1 MTPPPPPPLP
11 QNLALQ
17 ASHARF
23 VDELDEPSSKLGST
37 RLDLRDP
44 TALYTF
50 SVGRHGHPFHRHQGH
65 RVVVAISGS
74 GGADLRFSPATPSDP
89 ATLGA
94 AFVAGLRC
102 VRIPADCL
110 FTMRFDGRVWHQF
123 APTPCPTGIVAPLNP
138 AFFALSVHTD
148 ETGGHLD
155 ARLRALVAQDAAT
168 IASLT
173 ELLPAAVLASVD
185 VGAAVAAAPLT
196 QLSLE
201 TSLGNEKAC
210 RFVRGSVG
218 VVRGTVARSRSVRA
232 QRAGAGFALTQI
244 QGTERW
250 ADGAHFVVTPV
261 VGGWASLPPWLAQW
275 ALSSV
280 LPAASHEDV
289 FTMAVPIFARV
300 TDIADMTAGDR
311 ALEAILCGFIENPP
325 VGVGRLQKLR
335 NILVRPLGLRV
346 SPLGCPVS
354 SLLAKQSITRF
365 GAYNQ
370 FPVHAVYRDPAAPTH
385 RVAVVLGADDRHLR
399 FRTVVAVDVTSQLV
413 YMSTRVEPLNVF
425 GEFYYACIDG
435 AHRRFVAPN
444 LLRWAGAFA
453 TAQLVNA

>member
-1 MTPPPPPPLP
+1 M
-11 QNLALQ
+11 
-17 ASHARF
+17 
-23 VDELDEPSSKLGST
+23 DELDEPSSKLGAT
-37 RLDLRDP
+37 RLDLHDP

-50 SVGRHGHPFHRHQGH
+50 SVGSHGHPFHRHQGH

-74 GGADLRFSPATPSDP
+74 GGADLRFSPATPSAPLDP
-89 ATLGA
+89 AALGA

-123 APTPCPTGIVAPLNP
+123 APTPCPTGTFAPLNP

-148 ETGGHLD
+148 ETGGQLD
-155 ARLRALVAQDAAT
+155 PRLRALVAQDAAT
-168 IASLT
+168 IAALT
-173 ELLPAAVLASVD
+173 ELLPAAVQTSID
-185 VGAAVAAAPLT
+185 VPAAVAAAPLT

-201 TSLGNEKAC
+201 TSLGNEQAW

-218 VVRGTVARSRSVRA
+218 VVRGAVARHRSARA
-232 QRAGAGFALTQI
+232 QLTGAGFALTH
-244 QGTERW
+244 QGAERR
-250 ADGAHFVVTPV
+250 AGSHFVVTPV
-261 VGGWASLPPWLAQW
+261 AGGWANLPPWLTQW
-275 ALSSV
+275 ASPSV

-289 FTMAVPIFARV
+289 FTMAMPIFGRV
-300 TDIADMTAGDR
+300 ADSAGMTAGDR
-311 ALEAILCGFIENPP
+311 ALEAVLSGFIENPP
-325 VGVGRLQKLR
+325 IGVGRLQTLR

-354 SLLAKQSITRF
+354 SLLAKQSTARF
-365 GAYNQ
+365 GECNQ
-370 FPVHAVYRDPAAPTH
+370 FPVHAVHRDPAAPTQ

-399 FRTVVAVDVTSQLV
+399 FRTVVAVDVAAQLV
-413 YMSTRVEPLNVF
+413 YMNTRVEPLNGF
-425 GEFYYACIDG
+425 GRFYYACIDG

-453 TAQLVNA
+453 TAQLNSA